1 MVLGYISVI
10 RESLENVKFEIQ
22 QYAKAHQLKIDNF
35 IIDELADR
43 SAWEKRK
50 LYSIIQKAEPHQVLV
65 MFEAADIARS
75 TSQVLEALELI
86 LDKGITVH
94 FVKYNKMFNPTQETS
109 VLDMLTLMQ
118 HIESDFVAKRT
129 TEALAR
135 RRAAGLPLG
144 RPKGKLNKSLKL
156 DKHKKDILRYLD
168 LKISKAS
175 IAKLVGCH
183 PQTLYNYLEKRN
195 LLGTLNEEDR
205 LYFAQLQQM
214 ETEAEAET
222 V

>member
-1 MVLGYISVI
+1 MVLGYISAI
-10 RESLENVKFEIQ
+10 RDSLDNVKLEIQ
-22 QYAKAHQLKIDNF
+22 QYAKTHALKIENF
-35 IIDELADR
+35 VIDELADR

-50 LYSIIQKAEPHQVLV
+50 LYAVIQNAKPGDVLV
-65 MFEAADIARS
+65 MFEASDIARS
-75 TSQVLEALELI
+75 TSQVLEALEMI
-86 LDKGITVH
+86 LEKNVTIH
-94 FVKYNKMFNPTQETS
+94 FVKYNRIFHAHPEVN
-109 VLDMLTLMQ
+109 VLEILTLMQ

-156 DKHKKDILRYLD
+156 DKYKKDILRYLD

-195 LLGTLNEEDR
+195 LLGVLDEADREFFFQEIKEE
-205 LYFAQLQQM
+205 
-214 ETEAEAET
+214 ET